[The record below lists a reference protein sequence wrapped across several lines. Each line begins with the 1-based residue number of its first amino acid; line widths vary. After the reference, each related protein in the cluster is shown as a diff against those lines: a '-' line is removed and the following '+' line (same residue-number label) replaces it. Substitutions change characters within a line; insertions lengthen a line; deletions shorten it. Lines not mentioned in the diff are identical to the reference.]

1 MGVTKFINGSILFVQ
16 LYNGKVLIG
25 SCVDQ
30 PLRFYDDTGLAVDIF
45 NDIRI
50 NNVVE
55 IVLSTPEGNETTREV
70 QFAFVT
76 TGPFNPPIIPSL
88 TIPREQIFTVST
100 RQDDI
105 VNKYVEFISKETIKA
120 QQCVCTTGEDQSA
133 VKQ

>member
-1 MGVTKFINGSILFVQ
+1 MGMTKFISGSILFIQ

-30 PLRFYDDTGLAVDIF
+30 PLRFYDDTGLVVRIF
-45 NDIRI
+45 NDITI

-55 IVLSTPEGNETTREV
+55 IVLSPRDGDENNKEV
-70 QFAFVT
+70 QFAFVI

-88 TIPREQIFTVST
+88 TIPREQIFTAST

-105 VNKYVEFISKETIKA
+105 VNKYIEFISKEAIKS
-120 QQCVCTTGEDQSA
+120 QQSVSDENQNM